1 MVLCLF
7 FQVEAPKHK
16 MLIEE
21 TDEFGNEV
29 PLGKIVKLLKSQRE
43 KKMGRKQKTPSGSVN
58 AGNDDDVLDLLR
70 EINMDNQENTG
81 GSEKNKPKKHWPNE
95 KESNEKPVDFS
106 TPKRKRSISNNRPQS
121 TKGSKNSG
129 ELLLHT
135 PNTDGAKKSVESK
148 LEKEKSRNES
158 TGTDQLVVSP
168 SSSKTPVSKGNKGVK
183 KTLDD
188 IVNSSPEVISSI
200 SMVCNFKIY
209 ILFFNFGFV
218 LIYCSPF
225 SRSLLIQTVE
235 RLQNQ
240 EV

>member
-121 TKGSKNSG
+121 TKGSKNSD

-135 PNTDGAKKSVESK
+135 PNTDGTKKSMESK
-148 LEKEKSRNES
+148 LKREKRRNES
-158 TGTDQLVVSP
+158 TDTYQLVSP
-168 SSSKTPVSKGNKGVK
+168 SSSKTPVSKGNKGIK
-183 KTLDD
+183 KTHND
-188 IVNSSPEVISSI
+188 IVSSSPKVISSI
-200 SMVCNFKIY
+200 STVCDSKIY
-209 ILFFNFGFV
+209 ILFFSFGFV
-218 LIYCSPF
+218 LISCSPF
-225 SRSLLIQTVE
+225 P
-235 RLQNQ
+235 
-240 EV
+240 EVC